1 MELVE
6 ASIASP
12 EQACATRPCSGH
24 EPDDRADG
32 EQQKERRYMPTV
44 SNENSQQIHDSG
56 DSG

>member
-1 MELVE
+1 VKLVE
-6 ASIASP
+6 ASTASP
-12 EQACATRPCSGH
+12 EQESATGPCSGH

-32 EQQKERRYMPTV
+32 DQQKERRYMPTV